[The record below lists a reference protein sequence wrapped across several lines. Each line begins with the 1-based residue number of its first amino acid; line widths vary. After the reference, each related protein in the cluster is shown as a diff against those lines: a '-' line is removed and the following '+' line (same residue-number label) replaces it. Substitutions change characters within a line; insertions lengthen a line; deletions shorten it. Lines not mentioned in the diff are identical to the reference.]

1 MGIRAGSR
9 NLVSAWHDRGVSFV
23 LLLLVLAVIAG
34 ITLVAAGAG
43 GSLGAAEP
51 ERGPRGALPD
61 GDVDRSVVDRLRF
74 TLAFRGYRMDEVD
87 GVLDRLGRELE
98 NRDFR
103 IAELEGRP
111 GAVEGDRVASSGPE
125 SGGTTSDTRA
135 GTGTGTGSDTG
146 GGAGTGAR
154 IDGQG

>member
-1 MGIRAGSR
+1 MPERTLG
-9 NLVSAWHDRGVSFV
+9 SAWHDRGVSFV

-43 GSLGAAEP
+43 GALAAAEP

-61 GDVDRSVVDRLRF
+61 GDVDRSVVDRVRF

-87 GVLDRLGRELE
+87 DVLDRLGRELE
-98 NRDFR
+98 QRDLR

-111 GAVEGDRVASSGPE
+111 SGAVENSRVAGSVPD
-125 SGGTTSDTRA
+125 SGGTASDARADTRA
-135 GTGTGTGSDTG
+135 GTGTDTG
-146 GGAGTGAR
+146 GGTGTGAR
-154 IDGQG
+154 VDGQG